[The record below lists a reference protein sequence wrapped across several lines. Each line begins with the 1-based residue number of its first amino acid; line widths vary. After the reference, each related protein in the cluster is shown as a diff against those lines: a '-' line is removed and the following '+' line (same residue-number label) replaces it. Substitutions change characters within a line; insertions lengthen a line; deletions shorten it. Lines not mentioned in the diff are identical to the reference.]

1 VPIAVQFDNQLC
13 LEADK
18 IDDVGAY
25 RLLAAEFEAV
35 KAAAPQGKP
44 ELALYIGLIASQAAG
59 EIVFH
64 TPHPSRR

>member
-1 VPIAVQFDNQLC
+1 
-13 LEADK
+13 
-18 IDDVGAY
+18 
-25 RLLAAEFEAV
+25 LAAEFEAV